1 MIFQHGNQHSITGCH
16 ESPKKEYRND
26 GCQSGIMIGRFLLF
40 HEKDFQ
46 WINVIHLSSK

>member
-1 MIFQHGNQHSITGCH
+1 
-16 ESPKKEYRND
+16 
-26 GCQSGIMIGRFLLF
+26 MIGRFLLF